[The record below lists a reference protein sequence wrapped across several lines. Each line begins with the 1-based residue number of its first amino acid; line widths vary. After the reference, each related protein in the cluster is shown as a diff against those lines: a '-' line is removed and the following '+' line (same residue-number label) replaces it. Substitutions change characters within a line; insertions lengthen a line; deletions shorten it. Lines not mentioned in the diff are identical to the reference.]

1 MENKKEVVAPGKEES
16 ISLKE
21 NKVILNNIIKKKPKQ
36 IQLQKLD
43 LGTNPINISSSN
55 GFLDI
60 NYIFNFI
67 KIRIRIILLIIFII
81 FFFVLLFSLKG
92 IMSSHN
98 DEEEIENND
107 LQVINSNINSNRN
120 SNTNS
125 NSNSNNIT
133 NNLSS
138 SSSFNSNNKNSASS
152 SMQK

>member
-1 MENKKEVVAPGKEES
+1 MENKKDVVAPGKEES

-107 LQVINSNINSNRN
+107 LQVINSNINSNSN

-125 NSNSNNIT
+125 YSNSNNIT
-133 NNLSS
+133 NNLASS
-138 SSSFNSNNKNSASS
+138 SSSNSNNKNSASS
-152 SMQK
+152 SIQK

>member
-1 MENKKEVVAPGKEES
+1 MENKKDVVAPGKEES

-107 LQVINSNINSNRN
+107 LQVINSNINSNSN

-138 SSSFNSNNKNSASS
+138 SSFNSNNKNSASS
-152 SMQK
+152 SIQK